1 MAKKEKERR
10 YRKRRGGIAYTILAV
25 LLIAA
30 SVVAACTVF
39 FRVEEVTVEGN
50 ERYSQEQILSVAS
63 VGEQIA
69 QRIYRALPYVDHVEV
84 QKRFPTTLKMVITES
99 QPVAVITGAAS
110 AWIVDAKGKLLEQAD
125 ETQAQ
130 EYTKV
135 TGLELLEPEQGAQAQ
150 TTPENQAQLD
160 GLTAMTTALASC
172 GLMEGMTSID
182 VSSKTEIVMVY
193 DGRLTVKVLNNVDFD
208 RKLKALK
215 QVIAVIGEEGRGT
228 INMKGQDKIIWSK
241 EN

>member
-50 ERYSQEQILSVAS
+50 ERYSQ
-63 VGEQIA
+63 EQIA

>member
-1 MAKKEKERR
+1 MPYEKLR
-10 YRKRRGGIAYTILAV
+10 
-25 LLIAA
+25 
-30 SVVAACTVF
+30 
-39 FRVEEVTVEGN
+39 
-50 ERYSQEQILSVAS
+50 
-63 VGEQIA
+63 
-69 QRIYRALPYVDHVEV
+69 
-84 QKRFPTTLKMVITES
+84 
-99 QPVAVITGAAS
+99 
-110 AWIVDAKGKLLEQAD
+110 
-125 ETQAQ
+125 
-130 EYTKV
+130 
-135 TGLELLEPEQGAQAQ
+135 
-150 TTPENQAQLD
+150 
-160 GLTAMTTALASC
+160 LTAMTTALASC